1 MTSKIE
7 LISLRLK
14 TSNNF
19 EKNIRRAIKYIKQ
32 TPKNSFILFP
42 ELYLTGYSYDKLNEA
57 ASITSRVTKLLKH
70 LSTNKTIF
78 ITMITKKNNSFY
90 NTLHIFHKEKLIH
103 TQSKVKL
110 FVLNHEEKY
119 FTPGNE
125 NDIKIIDIDGIKV
138 ATLICFELRFI
149 DLWEKVQGADI
160 ILIPA
165 MWGKVRK
172 ENFETLTQ
180 SLAVINQC
188 YVIASDSSNENMA
201 KSSAI
206 ISPFGEVTQNVDLK
220 VISTVYNQKK
230 IKTMR
235 KYLPTGIQ

>member
-7 LISLRLK
+7 LISLQVK

-19 EKNIRRAIKYIKQ
+19 EKNIRRAIKHIKQ
-32 TPKNSFILFP
+32 SAKNSFILFP

-57 ASITSRVTKLLKH
+57 ASVSSKTSKLLKS
-70 LSTNKTIF
+70 LSKNKTIF

-90 NTLHIFHKEKLIH
+90 NTLHVFHKENLIH

-110 FVLNHEEKY
+110 FVLNQEQKY

-125 NDIKIIDIDGIKV
+125 NDIKIINIDGIKV

-149 DLWEKVQGADI
+149 DLWQRVQGADI

-165 MWGKVRK
+165 MWDKLRK

-180 SLAVINQC
+180 SLAIINQC

-206 ISPFGEVTQNVDLK
+206 ISPFGEVTQNDELK
-220 VISTVYNQKK
+220 VIAALYNQEE

-235 KYLPTGIQ
+235 TYLLTGIT